1 MAEDVIALLN
11 YLGWT
16 EPRDLH
22 IVGASLGGMISLGVW
37 TTLSSKHTRPL
48 MYN

>member
-16 EPRDLH
+16 EHHDLH
-22 IVGASLGGMISLGVW
+22 IVGASLGGMISLGVCP
-37 TTLSSKHTRPL
+37 TLFQRIL
-48 MYN
+48 GC